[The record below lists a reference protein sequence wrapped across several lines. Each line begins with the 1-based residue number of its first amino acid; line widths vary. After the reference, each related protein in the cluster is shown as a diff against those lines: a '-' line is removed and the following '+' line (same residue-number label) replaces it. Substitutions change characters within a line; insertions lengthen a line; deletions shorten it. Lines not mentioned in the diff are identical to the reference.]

1 MILYNSFHHNIDRET
16 ASTVDPQ
23 IENDESTRIMFARR
37 ARIRCNV
44 LETNNTSN

>member
-23 IENDESTRIMFARR
+23 IENDESTRIARR